1 MKMETMKR
9 IYIFLIA
16 LLFLGLHAKAQF
28 LMPAKKVTGSF
39 FRLGIKGGVNMTSIK
54 TDGIFQYNNTNY
66 ANLIKESLD
75 TKQSY
80 VGGIYA
86 RLGRT
91 LFIEPELLVSAKGGT
106 INLVNVVTNQNVVNV
121 SYTNLDVPV
130 LLGYKIGFFH
140 IMAGPV
146 ASYTLSSDSN
156 MEALITQI
164 NNKLG
169 GSLGE
174 IASRASFSYQ
184 AGAGIDLLGL
194 TLDVRYEGNLT
205 QLANT
210 IPIPAGITFSP
221 KLNVWQAT
229 LGIKIL

>member
-1 MKMETMKR
+1 MKTMNR
-9 IYIFLIA
+9 IYVFLIA
-16 LLFLGLHAKAQF
+16 LLLISLQTQAQF

-39 FRLGIKGGVNMTSIK
+39 FRLGIKGGVNMASIK
-54 TDGIFQYNNTNY
+54 TDGIFQFNSTNY
-66 ANLIKESLD
+66 SNLIKESLD

-86 RLGRT
+86 RLGRKI
-91 LFIEPELLVSAKGGT
+91 FIEPELLVSAKGGS
-106 INLVNVVTNQNVVNV
+106 INLLNVLSSQNVINV
-121 SYTNLDVPV
+121 SYTNLDVPI
-130 LLGYKIGFFH
+130 LLGYKFGFIHF
-140 IMAGPV
+140 MAGPV

-156 MEALITQI
+156 MEALMTQI
-164 NNKLG
+164 SNKLG
-169 GSLGE
+169 GNIGE

-194 TLDVRYEGNLT
+194 TLDIRYEGNLS

-221 KLNVWQAT
+221 KLNLWQAT